1 MEGNTLSGTKGKS
14 GVYPKSEAHRAKIRA
29 TMKRKGI
36 RPPKYKKRVLTDEQ
50 ILENGVCPECLSKL
64 PSKKLEQRD
73 GGYYEFVSVCESCG
87 ATYVG

>member
-1 MEGNTLSGTKGKS
+1 MSGIKGKS

-36 RPPKYKKRVLTDEQ
+36 RPPKRIKEIITSEQLFDEG
-50 ILENGVCPECLSKL
+50 ICPQCYTKMLIR
-64 PSKKLEQRD
+64 KLEQREE
-73 GGYYEFVSVCESCG
+73 GHYEWVTICNYCG